1 MYKSEYLIRCRS
13 RCTDFASLPPCA
25 WRNCCAT
32 WWALATHHSHHCDA
46 MAVGLFRSTMISQQ
60 IVNIANK
67 SLRHYNNSNNK
78 KNNKHNSN
86 NKCMCLFVSH
96 SRHQQHDRQHQ
107 MWQRYRQQQQ
117 QQPAAATQS
126 QRWLQHTNS
135 ICCIIVG
142 GGCNVAQ
149 DLSHCFTVR
158 LSVRPSV
165 WLSVRFCCFPC
176 NFLHT
181 HFFATFFHCCCCCC
195 IASKLT
201 ARTGTT
207 NTSTSAASTLPLQVR
222 FVHIWVRA
230 CCCCWLVGLLLVVL
244 SHCRECSEL
253 LPFVA

>member
-13 RCTDFASLPPCA
+13 RCTDFASLPPRA

-78 KNNKHNSN
+78 KNNN
-86 NKCMCLFVSH
+86 NNQCMCLFVSH

-107 MWQRYRQQQQ
+107 MWQRHRQQ

-165 WLSVRFCCFPC
+165 WLSVPFCCFPC

-181 HFFATFFHCCCCCC
+181 HFFATFFHCCCCCW

-207 NTSTSAASTLPLQVR
+207 NTSISTSAASTLPLQVR
-222 FVHIWVRA
+222 FVHIWVRS

>member
-13 RCTDFASLPPCA
+13 RCTDFASLPPRA

-78 KNNKHNSN
+78 KNNN
-86 NKCMCLFVSH
+86 NNQCMCLFVSH

-107 MWQRYRQQQQ
+107 MWQRHRQQ

-158 LSVRPSV
+158 LSVRLAV
-165 WLSVRFCCFPC
+165 CAVLLF
-176 NFLHT
+176 
-181 HFFATFFHCCCCCC
+181 
-195 IASKLT
+195 
-201 ARTGTT
+201 
-207 NTSTSAASTLPLQVR
+207 PLQ
-222 FVHIWVRA
+222 FFTHTFLCNIFS
-230 CCCCWLVGLLLVVL
+230 LLLLLLNCIKTNCPHRHHQHQHQHQRRLHSSTPSAICSYL
-244 SHCRECSEL
+244 SALML
-253 LPFVA
+253 LLLAGWFVACGAVTLSGV